1 MLILTRTTCL
11 IKIRELYTLG
21 IIDKME
27 GLIIKTDVHNV
38 VLTVSCSSI
47 NYVYYIFDTSKYST
61 DNDLMLLKFNEQRYD

>member
-38 VLTVSCSSI
+38 VITVSCSSI
-47 NYVYYIFDTSKYST
+47 NYVYLFDTSKYSA
-61 DNDLMLLKFNEQRYD
+61 DNNLMLLKFNEQRYD